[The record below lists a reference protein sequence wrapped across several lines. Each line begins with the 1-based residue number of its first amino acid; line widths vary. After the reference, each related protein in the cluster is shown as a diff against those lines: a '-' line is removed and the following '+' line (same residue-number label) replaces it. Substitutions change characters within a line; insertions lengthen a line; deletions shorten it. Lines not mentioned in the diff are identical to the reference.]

1 MSFKKHFGSYLQLK
15 CMTLYKKIINKTS
28 MFHTIIL
35 ILCSGSR
42 QCIKTVNVDGHTI
55 PEGAQVFFPIQFL
68 HHDPKYWT
76 DPEKYDPDRYL
87 ILYKPNYYT
96 IFPQNLATP
105 WNPIIMYAHVNFYMC
120 MLIGLLLK
128 LCTEGKN
135 VPIAV
140 DAALELLLHQ
150 TEPWNK
156 ISSQQDF

>member
-87 ILYKPNYYT
+87 IYT
-96 IFPQNLATP
+96 SL
-105 WNPIIMYAHVNFYMC
+105 IIIPYF
-120 MLIGLLLK
+120 L
-128 LCTEGKN
+128 
-135 VPIAV
+135 
-140 DAALELLLHQ
+140 
-150 TEPWNK
+150 K
-156 ISSQQDF
+156 ISPHLEIP